1 MFNNDMNNNQN
12 FNNGNAMFSNVPNN
26 NSLNSAQSQE
36 PPMFN
41 NGQNNGFIQPWQMQN
56 NNGQQPVFGN
66 NAFDTNN
73 YPGENNYMTQSVD
86 VPPDLGEIKNLSD
99 ATVASAPTMDVLGPM
114 NIMPETLPPK
124 NDPLDAY
131 ENGTLNMNA
140 NSFIQPEQDFNVS
153 NQPPSYQPT
162 SPVDPMMQNVVTNQN
177 VGINSFNNNQSFNT
191 QVNNPNVPNTG
202 FNVNNNVDF
211 PNNSNIGYQQ
221 PEVPVQENFNNGY
234 QPNTPVT
241 DNFNPGYEIPST
253 TPSYPNDVVSNGVS
267 MVNENTVAG
276 ASSATP
282 LDNQPSVLDGVSSEE
297 EKENVDIPET
307 QELSDINTDKIQ
319 AIQKDELEEQ
329 PLNDDTSK
337 EETKLSDLGLD
348 ESYTEPDML
357 EIMDLDNDT
366 ESTTEESG
374 DNLKAPKGLVADNV
388 EKIKSLIENLK
399 ANGADI
405 EVEEFD
411 FETMYQLIVKLNK

>member
-26 NSLNSAQSQE
+26 NSLNSAPSQE

-56 NNGQQPVFGN
+56 NKGQQPVFGN

-73 YPGENNYMTQSVD
+73 YPGENNYMTQPVD

-131 ENGTLNMNA
+131 ENGTLNVNA
-140 NSFIQPEQDFNVS
+140 NGFIQPEQDFNVS

-191 QVNNPNVPNTG
+191 QVSNPSVPNPG
-202 FNVNNNVDF
+202 FNVNNSVGF

-241 DNFNPGYEIPST
+241 DNFNPVYEMPST
-253 TPSYPNDVVSNGVS
+253 TPSYQNDVVSNGVS

-276 ASSATP
+276 ASSATS

-297 EKENVDIPET
+297 EK
-307 QELSDINTDKIQ
+307 
-319 AIQKDELEEQ
+319 
-329 PLNDDTSK
+329 
-337 EETKLSDLGLD
+337 
-348 ESYTEPDML
+348 
-357 EIMDLDNDT
+357 
-366 ESTTEESG
+366 
-374 DNLKAPKGLVADNV
+374 
-388 EKIKSLIENLK
+388 
-399 ANGADI
+399 
-405 EVEEFD
+405 
-411 FETMYQLIVKLNK
+411 